1 MGKMERVV
9 VVEQEATIRA
19 MRMTWG
25 IPMMMTMGTMTVT
38 KKTTTMMNTTTMIV
52 VTNPASTMNVD
63 PREGK
68 RRCLRATTIAKAA
81 WNRRNLTT
89 STKTRAVA
97 MIVVAMRIAASTKI
111 STMNIAA
118 AIVVVGN

>member
-1 MGKMERVV
+1 MISKMERVV

-19 MRMTWG
+19 MRMTIG
-25 IPMMMTMGTMTVT
+25 IPMMMTVT
-38 KKTTTMMNTTTMIV
+38 KKTTTTMNTTTMIV
-52 VTNPASTMNVD
+52 VTNPASMMNVD

-68 RRCLRATTIAKAA
+68 RRCLRAMTIAKAA
-81 WNRRNLTT
+81 WNRRNPTT